1 MAHFAAMA
9 TPAPEMAAPTIQEV
23 LANPLVARTIDTMN
37 ELIPGVP
44 ATRQNLQTPFDET
57 QDHYIFMGF
66 GIQPGMGVRIYNRK
80 KVFTV
85 EVIAPEGDLSRR
97 NYRHST
103 RPDIAQKYFPNT
115 PDGLFQ
121 ALLWTKDILKQYR
134 ENGPC
139 PDCTTE
145 LMRELVDMQKSGS
158 CMFKAITNLG
168 DGSVAYECL
177 DPPQSL
183 PRP

>member
-44 ATRQNLQTPFDET
+44 ATKQNLQTLFDET
-57 QDHYIFMGF
+57 QHHYIFMGF
-66 GIQPGMGVRIYNRK
+66 GIREPGMGVRIYKNK
-80 KVFTV
+80 KLFTV
-85 EVIAPEGDLSRR
+85 EVIAPKETYQVG
-97 NYRHST
+97 NYTHST

-139 PDCTTE
+139 PDCVFDGND
-145 LMRELVDMQKSGS
+145 LQPPRKKMKLANMPKCRD
-158 CMFKAITNLG
+158 CMLKAIVNFG
-168 DGSVAYECL
+168 DGSN
-177 DPPQSL
+177 
-183 PRP
+183 

>member
-44 ATRQNLQTPFDET
+44 ATRQNLQTLFDET

-66 GIQPGMGVRIYNRK
+66 GIQPGMGVRIYKNK
-80 KVFTV
+80 KLFTV
-85 EVIAPEGDLSRR
+85 EVIAPKETYQVG
-97 NYRHST
+97 NYTHSIH
-103 RPDIAQKYFPNT
+103 PDVAQKTFPYT

-121 ALLWTKDILKQYR
+121 GLLWAKDMLKQYR

-139 PDCTTE
+139 PDCA
-145 LMRELVDMQKSGS
+145 RGSGNI
-158 CMFKAITNLG
+158 AQG
-168 DGSVAYECL
+168 
-177 DPPQSL
+177 
-183 PRP
+183 RPWKKMKLANMPK